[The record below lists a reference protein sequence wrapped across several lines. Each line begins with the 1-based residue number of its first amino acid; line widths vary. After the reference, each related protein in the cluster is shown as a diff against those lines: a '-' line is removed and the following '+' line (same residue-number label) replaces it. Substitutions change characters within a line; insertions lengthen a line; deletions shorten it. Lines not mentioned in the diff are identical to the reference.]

1 MLLYMKSIKG
11 ILKTLFSNIV
21 PGSGAGKIREE
32 GRRIKC
38 KYCMGTGLGD
48 DGPFPLDGIP
58 ICRYCGGSGYISQD
72 ADLE

>member
-1 MLLYMKSIKG
+1 MLLPMKSIKS
-11 ILKTLFSNIV
+11 ILKTLFSKIG
-21 PGSGAGKIREE
+21 PGPDVGKIREE

-38 KYCMGTGLGD
+38 KYCMGTGMGD
-48 DGPFPLDGIP
+48 DGPFTTDGIP